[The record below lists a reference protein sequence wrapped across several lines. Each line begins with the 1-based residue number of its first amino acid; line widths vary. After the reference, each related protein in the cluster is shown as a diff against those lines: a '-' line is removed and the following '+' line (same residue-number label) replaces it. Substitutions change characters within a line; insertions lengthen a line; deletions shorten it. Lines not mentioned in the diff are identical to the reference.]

1 MPSMTNAPSQA
12 AFPQAS
18 NSQMPQNNFFP
29 MQNVSSSFYYPYYYP
44 QTVGYTMPPPTPT
57 QPAQTAQTAQQTQ
70 QMQQMQ
76 PAQQQQQLY
85 NQMMA
90 NMSNPAFMSQFAQ
103 FMSMMNSGALPP
115 SQPTPPVR

>member
-1 MPSMTNAPSQA
+1 MPSMTTAPSQA

-44 QTVGYTMPPPTPT
+44 QTVGYTMPPPTFT

-115 SQPTPPVR
+115 SQPTPPVL

>member
-57 QPAQTAQTAQQTQ
+57 QPAQPA
-70 QMQQMQ
+70 QQMQ

-85 NQMMA
+85 NQMMV

>member
-57 QPAQTAQTAQQTQ
+57 QPAQPAQ

-76 PAQQQQQLY
+76 PVQQQQQLY

-115 SQPTPPVR
+115 SQPTPPVL

>member
-57 QPAQTAQTAQQTQ
+57 QPAQPAQQTQQMQ

-103 FMSMMNSGALPP
+103 FMSMMNSGSLPP

>member
-57 QPAQTAQTAQQTQ
+57 QPAQPAQPAQQT
-70 QMQQMQ
+70 QQMQ